1 VRRLLGLLIWLVLGS
16 ALLLLIGLLAALL
29 LLLRLLLSGILRLL
43 VRHTALQLNPS
54 PKPGL

>member
-1 VRRLLGLLIWLVLGS
+1 
-16 ALLLLIGLLAALL
+16 LAALL

-54 PKPGL
+54 PKPDSSADGPAPGDFASSW